1 MIHLE
6 HEGSASGEHNMSRD
20 LELLDAVRNGQLQ
33 LAFRTY
39 TWQPWAVSLGKH
51 QPLDAIDLTEAKNR
65 GIDVVHRPT
74 GGRAVLHANEITYSI
89 SVRGQAQRIYAA
101 VHEALYNALM
111 PFAAGSLSFVGKP
124 TDLRQ
129 HYAASTPMGQV
140 CFTSSARTEILAGGK
155 KLVGS
160 AQRLIDGVV
169 LQHGSILLEA
179 GHEQIAELIQAPES
193 QRQLLRSHLME
204 TSTTLAEV
212 AASGTYTVDDVV
224 NSVLTSVHSAIP
236 IIIG

>member
-6 HEGSASGEHNMSRD
+6 HEGSASGKRNMSRD
-20 LELLDAVRNGQLQ
+20 FELLDAVRSGQLQ

-51 QPLDAIDLTEAKNR
+51 QPLDAIDLSEAKKR

-89 SVRGQAQRIYAA
+89 SVRGQAQHIYAA

-111 PFAAGSLSFVGKP
+111 PFAGGTLSFEGKP

-140 CFTSSARTEILAGGK
+140 CFTSSARTEILANGK

-160 AQRLIDGVV
+160 AQRVIDGVV
-169 LQHGSILLEA
+169 LQHGSILLGA
-179 GHEQIAELIQAPES
+179 GHEQIAELVNAPES

-204 TSTTLAEV
+204 TSATLDGVTDSA
-212 AASGTYTVDDVV
+212 TYSVDDVV
-224 NSVLTSVHSAIP
+224 NSILTYVRSAIP
-236 IIIG
+236 AIIG